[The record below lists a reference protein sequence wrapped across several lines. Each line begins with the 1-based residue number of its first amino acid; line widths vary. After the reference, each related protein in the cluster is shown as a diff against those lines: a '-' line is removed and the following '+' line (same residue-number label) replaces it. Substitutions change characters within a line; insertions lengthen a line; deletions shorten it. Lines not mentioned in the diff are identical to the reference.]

1 MLHVQTALAGCLF
14 DTLLWQQPWLHLT
27 HAALV
32 CLQHRT
38 EVLAAK
44 VLEQAGLDPEV
55 TEMLSRLNQEEDCVI
70 IISADGV
77 IQYTSKGMTKVCSC
91 KSQK

>member
-1 MLHVQTALAGCLF
+1 MLV
-14 DTLLWQQPWLHLT
+14 
-27 HAALV
+27 
-32 CLQHRT
+32 
-38 EVLAAK
+38 AK